1 MKTSTGLCPRT
12 LMAAAFAV
20 AFAGTPPA
28 LAQAPIKVTEKWLT
42 VVLPAEPVDLDG
54 CNSTRQYG
62 GHVVKANIAESL
74 IGEPVDGKF
83 QPSLALAWQQVD
95 NLTWR
100 FKLRE
105 GVVFHDGTPMDAA
118 AVKASIDRT
127 MVNKVLCNVT
137 PKFFGNLKL
146 TVTAVDPT
154 TLQIVTDTVDPILV
168 TRLAGLGITSPKTP
182 VDKIVN
188 NPVGTGPYVFANWQ
202 SGQEILLRRNDTYW
216 GPQPPIEGVRFLWR
230 NESSVRA
237 AMVKLGEADIA
248 IDIAYQDAKDPA
260 LDFSY
265 LNSET
270 TYLRVDMTRPPLD
283 DKRVRLA
290 LNYAFDRETV
300 RGSVLPK
307 DILHAV
313 QMMIP
318 SIPGHNF
325 ELDKKVRPYDPARAK
340 QLLAEAK
347 ADGVPV
353 DTEIML
359 IGRPAG
365 YPNSAEV
372 MEAFF
377 SMYKAVGL
385 NVKLINVEPGEY
397 LKYNNKPFPEV
408 RGPTLL
414 QSTHNNNYGDP
425 AFSVFKYRCTGP
437 QSTMCD
443 PTLET
448 MADKALAAKDEERV
462 KAWQEMFRYLYEE
475 VAPEVWMYHMTGYA
489 RVNPRIK
496 FVPDVR
502 INDQV
507 RAAAI
512 TFK

>member
-1 MKTSTGLCPRT
+1 MLAGLAWLAPD
-12 LMAAAFAV
+12 
-20 AFAGTPPA
+20 PA
-28 LAQAPIKVTEKWLT
+28 SAQAKVTDKWLT
-42 VVLPAEPVDLDG
+42 VVLPTEPVDLDN

-62 GHVVKANIAESL
+62 GHVIKQNIVESL
-74 IGEPVDGKF
+74 IGEPVEGKF
-83 QPSLALAWQQVD
+83 QPGLAVSWEQVD
-95 NLTWR
+95 DLTWR
-100 FKLRE
+100 FKLRD

-127 MVNKVLCNVT
+127 MTNKVLCNVT

-146 TVTAVDPT
+146 TTTAIDPA
-154 TLQIVTDTVDPILV
+154 TLQIVTDTVDPILI
-168 TRLAGLGITSPKTP
+168 TRLAGLGISSPKTP
-182 VDKIVN
+182 ADKLSN
-188 NPVGTGPYVFANWQ
+188 DTAGTGPYVLAGWQ
-202 SGQEILLRRNDTYW
+202 SGQEILLRRNDKYW
-216 GPQPPIEGVRFLWR
+216 GPQPPIEGVRYLWR
-230 NESSVRA
+230 SESSVRA

-248 IDIAYQDAKDPA
+248 IDIAYQDVNDPK

-290 LNYAFDRETV
+290 LNYAFDRESV
-300 RGSVLPK
+300 RGSILPK
-307 DILHAV
+307 EILNAV

-325 ELDKKVRPYDPARAK
+325 ELDKQVRPYDPAKAK

-353 DTEIML
+353 DNEIVL

-372 MEAFF
+372 MEAFLA
-377 SMYKAVGL
+377 MYRAIGL

-425 AFSVFKYRCTGP
+425 AFSVFKYLCTGP

-443 PTLET
+443 QHLET
-448 MADKALAAKDEERV
+448 LATTALASKGEERV
-462 KAWQEMFRYLYEE
+462 KNWQEMFRYLYEE

-489 RVNPRIK
+489 RVSPRID

-507 RAAAI
+507 RVSSI
-512 TFK
+512 SFK